1 MIRRAV
7 ADDRPDMVR
16 MGRDFVRHS
25 GLSLPFD
32 AAWAD
37 RSLAGHMEH
46 SDRLALVLELR
57 GAVRGMLCAAQ
68 VQSPL
73 APVRVASELVFW
85 IDPPERGRFAV
96 EMIRAY
102 EAWAVEQ
109 GCCLASMAT
118 VGAKRADALYQR
130 CGFVP
135 AERHFVKAI

>member
-73 APVRVASELVFW
+73 APVRVPGARPISF
-85 IDPPERGRFAV
+85 PPTLQLRR
-96 EMIRAY
+96 
-102 EAWAVEQ
+102 
-109 GCCLASMAT
+109 C
-118 VGAKRADALYQR
+118 VGLTRD
-130 CGFVP
+130 
-135 AERHFVKAI
+135 